1 MNRLELKRTRMMAYR
16 KAFPNVMLYA
26 LAKQRARQK
35 NLKFAI
41 TPEDIVIPKRCPVLG
56 ITLAHGKNKRPRP
69 TSPTLDRIIPSK
81 GYVRGNIIVISSLA
95 NRVKSTANWSQI
107 LAVGYWLKRLTSRRV
122 RQ

>member
-1 MNRLELKRTRMMAYR
+1 MMAYR

-26 LAKQRARQK
+26 LAKQRARNK
-35 NLKFAI
+35 GIRFTI
-41 TPEDIVIPKRCPVLG
+41 DPSDIVIPRRCPVLG
-56 ITLAHGKNKRPRP
+56 VTLAHGKNKRPRP
-69 TSPTLDRIIPSK
+69 TSPTLDRIVPSK
-81 GYVRGNIIVISSLA
+81 GYIPGNVIVISSLA